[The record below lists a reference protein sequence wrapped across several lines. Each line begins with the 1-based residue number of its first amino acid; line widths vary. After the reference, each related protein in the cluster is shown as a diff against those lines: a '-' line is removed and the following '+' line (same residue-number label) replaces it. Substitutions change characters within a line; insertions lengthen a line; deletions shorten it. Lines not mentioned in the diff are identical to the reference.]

1 MANKNILVPIDGSES
16 AFAALKQ
23 ATILANSLDSKL
35 TIISIVEEN
44 PFVNADFY
52 YFGADAKTMKAYFD
66 EACLNAKHALTE
78 AEKIC
83 ANQSVSEFETKIIKA
98 EVSAKNIVKVAEEL
112 DVSLIIMG
120 SHGRKGIQKLTLGSV
135 AEKVLKLSPL
145 PVLIVKQ

>member
-1 MANKNILVPIDGSES
+1 M
-16 AFAALKQ
+16 
-23 ATILANSLDSKL
+23 
-35 TIISIVEEN
+35 
-44 PFVNADFY
+44 
-52 YFGADAKTMKAYFD
+52 
-66 EACLNAKHALTE
+66 
-78 AEKIC
+78 
-83 ANQSVSEFETKIIKA
+83 SEFETKIIKA